1 MRMNFNILLMIF
13 TQIALLIAFNIM
25 NQVDWWM
32 IVLLLTPLIIL
43 AIHFLLKKMLGK
55 GLFFLEQT
63 KNSAQMNY
71 ANLQNFNNNS
81 TTNRV
86 NKNAIAQVNSA
97 TNRFNNALQSVN
109 AAADNLANAAA
120 NNTMTNNTMTNNTV
134 TNNTMTN
141 AANVL

>member
-1 MRMNFNILLMIF
+1 MKMNFNILLMIF

-63 KNSAQMNY
+63 KVSAQMNY
-71 ANLQNFNNNS
+71 VNLQNFN
-81 TTNRV
+81 
-86 NKNAIAQVNSA
+86 KNAVAQVNSA

-120 NNTMTNNTMTNNTV
+120 NNGLS
-134 TNNTMTN
+134 NNTMTN

>member
-1 MRMNFNILLMIF
+1 MKMNFNILLMIF

-55 GLFFLEQT
+55 GLFFLEQS
-63 KNSAQMNY
+63 KVSAQMNY
-71 ANLQNFNNNS
+71 VNLQDFNKNAMLNS
-81 TTNRV
+81 TTNKV

-120 NNTMTNNTMTNNTV
+120 NNSLS
-134 TNNTMTN
+134 NNTMTN

>member
-1 MRMNFNILLMIF
+1 MKMSFNILLMIF

-55 GLFFLEQT
+55 GLFFLEQS
-63 KNSAQMNY
+63 KVSAQMNY
-71 ANLQNFNNNS
+71 VNLQDFNKNAMLNS
-81 TTNRV
+81 TTNKV

-120 NNTMTNNTMTNNTV
+120 NNSLS
-134 TNNTMTN
+134 NNTMTN